1 MAKRIR
7 SSEKDRATLN
17 KLLTN
22 RQIVESSQPRDYRNR
37 VVVKPW
43 GYEFL
48 IFENECVA
56 AWFLHIRKGH
66 STSMHCHPTKKTS
79 LILLSGKAL
88 CNTFEHRNY
97 LNNIEAVIIEPG
109 VFHSTQSL
117 SAEGINLIEV
127 ETPPNKTD
135 LVRLNDEYGRE
146 AQGYEGHS
154 EMQTE
159 GLERFGF
166 FYFNADI
173 GNTINS
179 HTTSKFMV
187 ALEFVADGDGDLAQR
202 LIAEKN
208 AYYCVCKGRLLG
220 TDGNVVLDTGDA
232 EAGDVLCRN
241 GFDKQPVSEQTV
253 LLMARGL

>member
-1 MAKRIR
+1 MVKRIE
-7 SSEKDRATLN
+7 SSEKDRTTLS

-22 RQIVESSQPRDYRNR
+22 RKVVESSQPTDYRNK

-56 AWFLHIRKGH
+56 VWYLHIRKGH

-79 LILLSGKAL
+79 LVVLSGSAL

-97 LNNIEAVIIEPG
+97 LNDMQGVIIDPG

-117 SAEGINLIEV
+117 SSEGINLIEV

-146 AQGYEGHS
+146 SRGYEGHS
-154 EMQTE
+154 EMQSE
-159 GLERFGF
+159 GLDRFGF
-166 FYFNADI
+166 FYFDEAEGGKRI
-173 GNTINS
+173 LHNTPRFSVSLETVS
-179 HTTSKFMV
+179 HGSNP
-187 ALEFVADGDGDLAQR
+187 AEW
-202 LIAEKN
+202 LIPESYV
-208 AYYCVCKGRLLG
+208 YYCVCRGELVDANDKVILSA
-220 TDGNVVLDTGDA
+220 GDA
-232 EAGDVLCRN
+232 EAGDVLGALGCRSR
-241 GFDKQPVSEQTV
+241 QVAEPLV
-253 LLMARGL
+253 LLRTTKA